1 MDCKEV
7 FEKIYDKLPSEKK
20 GLIKKI
26 QEEGKNIAN
35 IYKEESK
42 IDYYFENFNDFPEI
56 KNIVKLKE
64 LKVFLNTNINL
75 SVIKIDSEI
84 SIVFKHD
91 NLRIKATV
99 SHERN
104 PKINLMHD
112 TNIEDKIY
120 SSGFAFSMMDSGFK
134 IYSMSLEL
142 QEYAKITKSVYT
154 SIANMSLELQEY
166 AKTTKSVYTSIAKV
180 KGDPKN
186 NLEKLLPIIQ
196 LIYSEEYN
204 KDNFEDMCQLYF
216 DTKIDLKEKTP
227 NNIYINNHLNILNY
241 IKNNK
246 AKKTN
251 ENKNGY

>member
-20 GLIKKI
+20 ELIKKI

-64 LKVFLNTNINL
+64 LKDFLNTNINL

-154 SIANMSLELQEY
+154 SIA
-166 AKTTKSVYTSIAKV
+166 KV